1 MELAYQS
8 IKKQREISYL
18 NEEQEAFCKQFDKVI
33 FIKYINYISVNK
45 IKIKCF
51 ILSIQARYRINDK
64 ESNWI
69 EYLTFKYKYRK

>member
-1 MELAYQS
+1 MKN
-8 IKKQREISYL
+8 KKHFASNL
-18 NEEQEAFCKQFDKVI
+18 NKVI

-69 EYLTFKYKYRK
+69 EYLSFKYKYRK